1 MYDEK
6 SMREDK
12 GILTGLLALMLVAG
26 LAAVTAVLYLLV
38 TNEHLFVR
46 LATIVLL
53 ALAVAAVIAM
63 AATLVSVLVLY
74 SGKGNTE
81 AAGRL
86 VILTLNKMLGPPLP
100 SVSL

>member
-6 SMREDK
+6 SMQEDK

-63 AATLVSVLVLY
+63 AATWYRSWCF
-74 SGKGNTE
+74 TRARE
-81 AAGRL
+81 TQRPQAGW
-86 VILTLNKMLGPPLP
+86 
-100 SVSL
+100 